1 MIGRQ
6 HRYDSIS
13 RIHKSITK
21 LLRIEVRVLIFKQVI
36 QRVASGKR
44 HTETWVLRR
53 ASGRLL
59 TIDDA
64 MMAIEELLCD
74 EEAMEFCFEGTR
86 WYDLMRFARHKNRAG
101 LQGNQWLADKV
112 KANEPKTDLT
122 NEQNWYLPFSS
133 KK

>member
-1 MIGRQ
+1 METFLAENDG
-6 HRYDSIS
+6 
-13 RIHKSITK
+13 
-21 LLRIEVRVLIFKQVI
+21 
-36 QRVASGKR
+36 A
-44 HTETWVLRR
+44 TEEDFTYEDFTYEDFDETPYEPI
-53 ASGRLL
+53 L